1 MKSELMGTTA
11 MPPYR
16 IWLGEVEDP
25 SFARYHD
32 PDRPQLL
39 LGSARDDPLQRMEKL
54 ADRSLDHSK
63 FAQTYGIEPRMD
75 LLETLPEEFGALE
88 SYRKTD
94 DASAAGVASE
104 VRAQVRD
111 HLLGL
116 GYVVADA
123 RTNVVY
129 TIYIVNLVD
138 DSAPDPSLGKWVYV
152 GETSKTPEERFD
164 EHKNGIRDNKAAR
177 EHGRDLNYD
186 LMKDIPQ
193 VRFKQ
198 DSKWLEAQTG
208 EEVRSRGYV
217 VEGAH

>member
-1 MKSELMGTTA
+1 MGTTA

-54 ADRSLDHSK
+54 ADGSLDHSK
-63 FAQTYGIEPRMD
+63 FAQAYGIEPRMD
-75 LLETLPEEFGALE
+75 LLEPLAEIGALE
-88 SYRKTD
+88 SYRKKD
-94 DASAAGVASE
+94 DASE

-111 HLLGL
+111 HLLGS
-116 GYVVADA
+116 GYVVASA
-123 RTNVVY
+123 RGNEVY
-129 TIYIVNLVD
+129 TIYIINLVD
-138 DSAPDPSLGKWVYV
+138 ESGSGPAPGKWVYV
-152 GETSKTPEERFD
+152 GETSKTPEDRFD
-164 EHKNGIRDNKAAR
+164 EHKSGTRDNKDAR

-193 VRFKQ
+193 VRFRQ
-198 DSKWLEAQTG
+198 DSEWLEAHTG
-208 EEVRSRGYV
+208 EELRDRGYV

>member
-1 MKSELMGTTA
+1 MKSELMGTTV

-16 IWLGEVEDP
+16 IWLGEVGCRE
-25 SFARYHD
+25 FLKYAD

-39 LGSARDDPLQRMEKL
+39 LGSARDNPIQRMEKL
-54 ADRSLDHSK
+54 ADGSLDHSK

-75 LLETLPEEFGALE
+75 LLETLPAEIGALE
-88 SYRKTD
+88 SYRKKD
-94 DASAAGVASE
+94 DASK

-111 HLLGL
+111 HLLDQ

-123 RTNVVY
+123 RTDEVY
-129 TIYIVNLVD
+129 TIYIINLVD
-138 DSAPDPSLGKWVYV
+138 DSVSDPSPGKWVYV

-164 EHKNGIRDNKAAR
+164 EHKNGTRDNKAAR

-208 EEVRSRGYV
+208 EELRSRGYV

>member
-1 MKSELMGTTA
+1 MSTEA
-11 MPPYR
+11 MPPDR
-16 IWLGEVEDP
+16 IWLGQVEDP
-25 SFARYHD
+25 SFDQWHD

-39 LGSARDDPLQRMEKL
+39 LGSARDNPIGRMEKL
-54 ADRSLDHSK
+54 ADGSLDHSK

-75 LLETLPEEFGALE
+75 LLETLPAEIGALE
-88 SYRKTD
+88 SYRKKD
-94 DASAAGVASE
+94 DASE

-111 HLLGL
+111 HLLDQ
-116 GYVVADA
+116 GYVLDPANGNE
-123 RTNVVY
+123 TY

-138 DSAPDPSLGKWVYV
+138 DPAPDPSPGKWVYV

-198 DSKWLEAQTG
+198 DSQWLEAQTG
-208 EEVRSRGYV
+208 EELRSRGYV

>member
-1 MKSELMGTTA
+1 MSTEA

-16 IWLGEVEDP
+16 IWLGQVEDP
-25 SFARYHD
+25 SFDRWHD

-39 LGSARDDPLQRMEKL
+39 LGSARDDPIQRMERL
-54 ADRSLDHSK
+54 ADGSLDHSK
-63 FAQTYGIEPRMD
+63 FAQAYGIEPRMD
-75 LLETLPEEFGALE
+75 LLETLPAEIGALE
-88 SYRKTD
+88 SYRKKD
-94 DASAAGVASE
+94 DASE

-116 GYVVADA
+116 GYVLDPAGGNQ
-123 RTNVVY
+123 TY
-129 TIYIVNLVD
+129 TIYIIDLVD
-138 DSAPDPSLGKWVYV
+138 ESGSGPAPGKWVYV

-164 EHKNGIRDNKAAR
+164 EHKSGTRDNKDAR

-198 DSKWLEAQTG
+198 DSKWLEADTG
-208 EEVRSRGYV
+208 QKLRDCNFV
-217 VEGAH
+217 VDGAH

>member
-1 MKSELMGTTA
+1 MSTEA

-16 IWLGEVEDP
+16 IWLGQVENP
-25 SFARYHD
+25 SFARWHD

-54 ADRSLDHSK
+54 ADGSLDHSK
-63 FAQTYGIEPRMD
+63 FAQAYGIEPRMD
-75 LLETLPEEFGALE
+75 LLETLPEEIGALE
-88 SYRKTD
+88 SYRKKD
-94 DASAAGVASE
+94 DASK

-111 HLLGL
+111 HLLDQ

-123 RTNVVY
+123 RTDEVY
-129 TIYIVNLVD
+129 TIYIINLVD
-138 DSAPDPSLGKWVYV
+138 ESGSDPAPDKWVYV

-164 EHKNGIRDNKAAR
+164 EHKNGTRDNKAAR

-186 LMKDIPQ
+186 LMKGIPQ
-193 VRFKQ
+193 VRFRQ
-198 DSKWLEAQTG
+198 DSKWLEAHTG
-208 EEVRSRGYV
+208 EKLRSRGYV

>member
-1 MKSELMGTTA
+1 MSTEA

-16 IWLGEVEDP
+16 IWLGQVADP
-25 SFARYHD
+25 RFARYHD

-39 LGSARDDPLQRMEKL
+39 LGSARDNPIGRMEKL
-54 ADRSLDHSK
+54 ADGSLDHSK

-75 LLETLPEEFGALE
+75 LLETMPAEFGALE
-88 SYRKTD
+88 SYRKKD
-94 DASAAGVASE
+94 DASK

-111 HLLGL
+111 HLLDQ
-116 GYVVADA
+116 GYVLDPANGNE
-123 RTNVVY
+123 TY

-138 DSAPDPSLGKWVYV
+138 DPAPDPSPGKWVYV

-164 EHKNGIRDNKAAR
+164 EHKNGIRANKDVR

-186 LMKDIPQ
+186 LMKRIPQ

-198 DSKWLEAQTG
+198 DSKWLEADTG
-208 EEVRSRGYV
+208 EKMRSRGYV

>member
-1 MKSELMGTTA
+1 MSTEA

-16 IWLGEVEDP
+16 IWLGQVENPRFDQWC
-25 SFARYHD
+25 D

-39 LGSARDDPLQRMEKL
+39 LGSARDNPIQRMEKL
-54 ADRSLDHSK
+54 ADGSLDHSK

-75 LLETLPEEFGALE
+75 LLETMPAEFGALE
-88 SYRKTD
+88 AYRKKD
-94 DASAAGVASE
+94 DASE

-111 HLLGL
+111 HLLDQ
-116 GYVVADA
+116 GYVLDPANGNE
-123 RTNVVY
+123 TY

-138 DSAPDPSLGKWVYV
+138 DSEPDLALGKWVYV

-164 EHKNGIRDNKAAR
+164 EHKNGIRANKDAR
-177 EHGRDLNYD
+177 DHGRDLNYD

-198 DSKWLEAQTG
+198 DSKWLEAHAG
-208 EEVRSRGYV
+208 EKLRDCGYK

>member
-1 MKSELMGTTA
+1 MSTEA

-16 IWLGEVEDP
+16 IWLGQVEDP
-25 SFARYHD
+25 SFDQWHD

-39 LGSARDDPLQRMEKL
+39 LGSARDNPIQRMEKL
-54 ADRSLDHSK
+54 TNGSLDNSK

-75 LLETLPEEFGALE
+75 LLETLPAEIGALE
-88 SYRKTD
+88 SYRKKD
-94 DASAAGVASE
+94 DASK

-111 HLLGL
+111 HLLEL
-116 GYVVADA
+116 GYVLDPA
-123 RTNVVY
+123 NGNEIY
-129 TIYIVNLVD
+129 TIYIINLID
-138 DSAPDPSLGKWVYV
+138 ESAPDPAPGKWVYV

-164 EHKNGIRDNKAAR
+164 EHKNGIRANKDAR

-193 VRFKQ
+193 VRFKL
-198 DSKWLEAQTG
+198 DSKWLEADTG
-208 EEVRSRGYV
+208 EKLRSRGYV

>member
-1 MKSELMGTTA
+1 

-16 IWLGEVEDP
+16 IWLGQVARP
-25 SFARYHD
+25 GFARYHD

-39 LGSARDDPLQRMEKL
+39 LGTTSDDPVRWMEKL
-54 ADRSLDHSK
+54 TDGSLDHSK

-123 RTNVVY
+123 RTNEVY

-193 VRFKQ
+193 VRFRQ
-198 DSKWLEAQTG
+198 DSQWLEADTG
-208 EEVRSRGYV
+208 EKLRSRGYV

>member
-1 MKSELMGTTA
+1 

-16 IWLGEVEDP
+16 IWLGQVARP
-25 SFARYHD
+25 GFARYHD

-39 LGSARDDPLQRMEKL
+39 LGTTSDDPVRWMKKL
-54 ADRSLDHSK
+54 TDGSLDHSK
-63 FAQTYGIEPRMD
+63 FAQAYGIEPRMD

-111 HLLGL
+111 HLLDQ
-116 GYVVADA
+116 GYVLDPANGNE
-123 RTNVVY
+123 TY
-129 TIYIVNLVD
+129 TIYIINLVD
-138 DSAPDPSLGKWVYV
+138 DSEPDPSPGKWVYV

-177 EHGRDLNYD
+177 DHGRDLNYD
-186 LMKDIPQ
+186 LMKRIPQ

-198 DSKWLEAQTG
+198 DSKWLEAHTG
-208 EEVRSRGYV
+208 EKLRSDDYV

>member
-1 MKSELMGTTA
+1 MK
-11 MPPYR
+11 
-16 IWLGEVEDP
+16 
-25 SFARYHD
+25 
-32 PDRPQLL
+32 
-39 LGSARDDPLQRMEKL
+39 KL
-54 ADRSLDHSK
+54 TDGSLDHSK

-75 LLETLPEEFGALE
+75 LLETLPAEFGALE

-123 RTNVVY
+123 RTDVVY
-129 TIYIVNLVD
+129 TIYIINLID
-138 DSAPDPSLGKWVYV
+138 DSVPDPSPGKWVYV

-164 EHKNGIRDNKAAR
+164 EHKNGTRDNKDAR
-177 EHGRDLNYD
+177 DHGRDLNYD
-186 LMKDIPQ
+186 LMKGIPQ
-193 VRFKQ
+193 VRFRQ

-208 EEVRSRGYV
+208 EELRSRGYV

>member
-1 MKSELMGTTA
+1 MPTEA

-16 IWLGEVEDP
+16 IWLGQVEN
-25 SFARYHD
+25 SRFAQWHD

-39 LGSARDDPLQRMEKL
+39 LGSARDNPIQRMEKL
-54 ADRSLDHSK
+54 TNGSLDHSK

-75 LLETLPEEFGALE
+75 LLETLPAESGALE
-88 SYRKTD
+88 SYRKKD
-94 DASAAGVASE
+94 DASK

-111 HLLGL
+111 HLLDQ

-123 RTNVVY
+123 RTDEVY
-129 TIYIVNLVD
+129 TIYIINLVD
-138 DSAPDPSLGKWVYV
+138 DSAPDPSPGKWVYV

-186 LMKDIPQ
+186 LVKDIPQ
-193 VRFKQ
+193 VCLKQ
-198 DSKWLEAQTG
+198 DSKWLEADTG
-208 EEVRSRGYV
+208 KKLRDCNFV

>member
-1 MKSELMGTTA
+1 MSTEA

-16 IWLGEVEDP
+16 IWLGQVADP
-25 SFARYHD
+25 RFARYHD

-39 LGSARDDPLQRMEKL
+39 LGSARDNPIGRMEKL
-54 ADRSLDHSK
+54 ADGSLDHSK

-75 LLETLPEEFGALE
+75 LLETMPAEIGALE
-88 SYRKTD
+88 SYRKKD
-94 DASAAGVASE
+94 DASE

-111 HLLGL
+111 HLLDQ
-116 GYVVADA
+116 GYVLDPANGNE
-123 RTNVVY
+123 TY

-138 DSAPDPSLGKWVYV
+138 DPAPDLAPGKWVYV

-177 EHGRDLNYD
+177 DHGRDLNYD
-186 LMKDIPQ
+186 LMKRIPQ

-198 DSKWLEAQTG
+198 DSKWLEAHAG
-208 EEVRSRGYV
+208 EKLRDCGYK

>member
-1 MKSELMGTTA
+1 MSTEA

-16 IWLGEVEDP
+16 IWLGQVKDP
-25 SFARYHD
+25 SFDQWHD

-39 LGSARDDPLQRMEKL
+39 LGSARDKPISRMEKL
-54 ADRSLDHSK
+54 ADGSLDHSK

-75 LLETLPEEFGALE
+75 LLETMPAEIGALE
-88 SYRKTD
+88 SYRKKD
-94 DASAAGVASE
+94 DASE

-111 HLLGL
+111 HLLDQ
-116 GYVVADA
+116 GYVLDPANGNE
-123 RTNVVY
+123 TY
-129 TIYIVNLVD
+129 TIYIINLVD
-138 DSAPDPSLGKWVYV
+138 ESGSDPSPRKWVYV

-164 EHKNGIRDNKAAR
+164 EHKNGTRDNKAAR

-186 LMKDIPQ
+186 LMKGIPQ

-198 DSKWLEAQTG
+198 DSKWLEADTG
-208 EEVRSRGYV
+208 EKLRSRGYV

>member
-1 MKSELMGTTA
+1 MSTEA
-11 MPPYR
+11 MLPYR
-16 IWLGEVEDP
+16 IWLGQVENPRFDQW
-25 SFARYHD
+25 HD

-39 LGSARDDPLQRMEKL
+39 LGSARDNPIQRMEKL
-54 ADRSLDHSK
+54 ADGSLDHSK
-63 FAQTYGIEPRMD
+63 FAQAYGIEPRMD
-75 LLETLPEEFGALE
+75 LLETMPAEIGALE
-88 SYRKTD
+88 VYRKKD
-94 DASAAGVASE
+94 DASE
-104 VRAQVRD
+104 VRARVRD

-123 RTNVVY
+123 RTNEVY

-208 EEVRSRGYV
+208 EELRSRGYV

>member
-1 MKSELMGTTA
+1 MSTEA

-16 IWLGEVEDP
+16 IWLGQVENP
-25 SFARYHD
+25 SFDQWHD

-39 LGSARDDPLQRMEKL
+39 LGSARDNPIQRMEKL
-54 ADRSLDHSK
+54 ADGSLDHSK

-75 LLETLPEEFGALE
+75 LLETLPAEIGALE
-88 SYRKTD
+88 SYRKKD
-94 DASAAGVASE
+94 DASE

-111 HLLGL
+111 HLLDQ
-116 GYVVADA
+116 GYVLDPANGNE
-123 RTNVVY
+123 TY
-129 TIYIVNLVD
+129 TIYIVNLV
-138 DSAPDPSLGKWVYV
+138 SESGSDPVPSKWVYV

-177 EHGRDLNYD
+177 DHGRDLNYD
-186 LMKDIPQ
+186 LMKRIPQ

-198 DSKWLEAQTG
+198 DSKWLEAHAG
-208 EEVRSRGYV
+208 EKLRDCGYV

>member
-1 MKSELMGTTA
+1 MGTTA

-164 EHKNGIRDNKAAR
+164 EHKNGIRANKDAR

-186 LMKDIPQ
+186 LMKRIPQ

-198 DSKWLEAQTG
+198 DSKWLEADTG
-208 EEVRSRGYV
+208 EKMRSRGYV

>member
-1 MKSELMGTTA
+1 

-16 IWLGEVEDP
+16 IWLGQVAD
-25 SFARYHD
+25 SDFARYHD

-39 LGSARDDPLQRMEKL
+39 LGTTWDDPVRWMKKL
-54 ADRSLDHSK
+54 TDGSLDHSK
-63 FAQTYGIEPRMD
+63 FAQSYGIEPRMD
-75 LLETLPEEFGALE
+75 LLETLPEELGALE

-123 RTNVVY
+123 RTDEVY
-129 TIYIVNLVD
+129 TIYIINLVD
-138 DSAPDPSLGKWVYV
+138 ESAPDPSPGKWVYV

-193 VRFKQ
+193 LRFKQ
-198 DSKWLEAQTG
+198 DSKRLEAQTG
-208 EEVRSRGYV
+208 EELRGRGYV